1 MTTYQ
6 LGTTSSNMTD
16 AVTTLGA
23 DPQGTY
29 APGGEREAALDGTLK
44 YRGFPRATWT
54 FAFLTLARWLTLKN
68 TLASGSL
75 SGACYIRTRDDEDT
89 WQTYQAISRLPDT
102 ADLKRWGGR
111 YLDVE
116 IEFLLVEVIP

>member
-6 LGTTSSNMTD
+6 MGTASTNLAD
-16 AVTTLGA
+16 VKTTLGV

-54 FAFLTLARWLTLKN
+54 FAALTLARWTTLKN
-68 TLASGSL
+68 TLASGGL
-75 SGACYIRTRDDEDT
+75 SGTCYIRTRNDVDT
-89 WQTYQAISRLPDT
+89 WTVWQAISRLPYT
-102 ADLKRWGGR
+102 EGLKRWGGR
-111 YLDVE
+111 YLDVK
-116 IEFLLVEVIP
+116 IEFLLVTVVT